1 MLHGDYK
8 VLNFNYT
15 EFVETLYGAKRENI
29 CYIHGCRRNDKG
41 KKPDEIILG
50 HKPGMEEEQ
59 WDKVELKPFKFK
71 NPYKRY
77 IMEAAME
84 TAVREAAWYD
94 ESTTKKCG
102 DIIKNHKD
110 FFDGLSSI
118 EEVFVI
124 GHSLS
129 EVDYPYFE
137 EVRSRCDAK
146 WHIGYHSLDDMKRL
160 IATYALL
167 MVLSMIVVSCEHKE
181 LCYSHPHSA
190 KVSVEFEWS
199 QMPAAYSPGGMRV
212 IFYPRNGGEEIVRDF
227 VGKKGGCVEIPSGVY
242 DVVCFNNDTQ
252 RVKYNGADG
261 FSSIAATTGVAQVG
275 DVKAFRTPDYLC
287 GGRMVAVKV
296 EVKIGCEQIIVL
308 PVAPMVCYY
317 TYTVRGVKNLQS
329 FSECVAIQRA
339 MCSEYSVGGD
349 NEIQESK
356 ADICFAMERN
366 DDVITGWCYTFGAAD
381 CDVYKTILYIRTAS
395 GKMVKGEYDV
405 TQQINSQKGH
415 LKNVDIVIDTDL
427 DLDKHGG
434 SSPGFDPSVDEW
446 EDIESDIIL

>member
-1 MLHGDYK
+1 M
-8 VLNFNYT
+8 T
-15 EFVETLYGAKRENI
+15 
-29 CYIHGCRRNDKG
+29 
-41 KKPDEIILG
+41 
-50 HKPGMEEEQ
+50 
-59 WDKVELKPFKFK
+59 
-71 NPYKRY
+71 
-77 IMEAAME
+77 
-84 TAVREAAWYD
+84 
-94 ESTTKKCG
+94 
-102 DIIKNHKD
+102 
-110 FFDGLSSI
+110 
-118 EEVFVI
+118 
-124 GHSLS
+124 
-129 EVDYPYFE
+129 
-137 EVRSRCDAK
+137 
-146 WHIGYHSLDDMKRL
+146 DMKRL

-199 QMPAAYSPGGMRV
+199 QMPEAYSPGGMRV

-287 GGRMVAVKV
+287 GGRMVAVEV

-308 PVAPMVCYY
+308 
-317 TYTVRGVKNLQS
+317 
-329 FSECVAIQRA
+329 
-339 MCSEYSVGGD
+339 
-349 NEIQESK
+349 
-356 ADICFAMERN
+356 
-366 DDVITGWCYTFGAAD
+366 
-381 CDVYKTILYIRTAS
+381 IRTAS

-427 DLDKHGG
+427 DLDKQGG
-434 SSPGFDPSVDEW
+434 STGGFGFDPSVDEW
-446 EDIESDIIL
+446 GDIESDIIL

>member
-1 MLHGDYK
+1 MPGSRFFCRCGDSNNIPRELNYRFKKWLKTLKVESNHRPFSMLHGDYK

-29 CYIHGCRRNDKG
+29 CYIHGCRRTEKG
-41 KKPDEIILG
+41 KRPDEIILG

-129 EVDYPYFE
+129 EVDYSYFE

-160 IATYALL
+160 IAL
-167 MVLSMIVVSCEHKE
+167 
-181 LCYSHPHSA
+181 
-190 KVSVEFEWS
+190 
-199 QMPAAYSPGGMRV
+199 
-212 IFYPRNGGEEIVRDF
+212 
-227 VGKKGGCVEIPSGVY
+227 VGY
-242 DVVCFNNDTQ
+242 LDLNDVTV
-252 RVKYNGADG
+252 
-261 FSSIAATTGVAQVG
+261 
-275 DVKAFRTPDYLC
+275 FRT
-287 GGRMVAVKV
+287 
-296 EVKIGCEQIIVL
+296 
-308 PVAPMVCYY
+308 
-317 TYTVRGVKNLQS
+317 
-329 FSECVAIQRA
+329 
-339 MCSEYSVGGD
+339 
-349 NEIQESK
+349 
-356 ADICFAMERN
+356 
-366 DDVITGWCYTFGAAD
+366 
-381 CDVYKTILYIRTAS
+381 
-395 GKMVKGEYDV
+395 
-405 TQQINSQKGH
+405 
-415 LKNVDIVIDTDL
+415 
-427 DLDKHGG
+427 
-434 SSPGFDPSVDEW
+434 
-446 EDIESDIIL
+446 

>member
-1 MLHGDYK
+1 MHNYWRTYGGD
-8 VLNFNYT
+8 
-15 EFVETLYGAKRENI
+15 VELRKWLGSAAKR
-29 CYIHGCRRNDKG
+29 
-41 KKPDEIILG
+41 KPLTG
-50 HKPGMEEEQ
+50 H
-59 WDKVELKPFKFK
+59 
-71 NPYKRY
+71 
-77 IMEAAME
+77 
-84 TAVREAAWYD
+84 
-94 ESTTKKCG
+94 
-102 DIIKNHKD
+102 
-110 FFDGLSSI
+110 
-118 EEVFVI
+118 
-124 GHSLS
+124 
-129 EVDYPYFE
+129 
-137 EVRSRCDAK
+137 
-146 WHIGYHSLDDMKRL
+146 HIGAYAQIVTYDFELGGRGYLADRWSYAAGVSYGYSLPVAKRLNIDFSIGLGYMGGEYKEYLPQDGHYVWQSTKRRHWIGQTKAEISLVWLIGRGNTKQDQMTDMKRL

-227 VGKKGGCVEIPSGVY
+227 VGEKGGCVEIPSGVY

-287 GGRMVAVKV
+287 GGRMVAVEV

-308 PVAPMVCYY
+308 PVAPMVCRY
-317 TYTVRGVKNLQS
+317 TYTVRGVKNLQN
-329 FSECVAIQRA
+329 FSECVAVQRA

-405 TQQINSQKGH
+405 TQQINSQKGN

-434 SSPGFDPSVDEW
+434 NSGNFGFDPSVDEW
-446 EDIESDIIL
+446 GDIESDIIL